1 LIPIYREKGTH
12 LAGGHSVQ
20 FITHNGHAVNMA
32 SWDRVVS
39 VLAGGLLAGSGLARG
54 SRGLPRVLLGAAL
67 VERGVTG
74 HSLFYEIFGFRTAA
88 LGQGAAT
95 TSVPYE
101 LGLRV
106 DRSITVNLPR
116 PEVFRFFRNL
126 SNFSQF
132 LSHVQSVTETGEGR
146 SHWVVCGPAGHRF
159 EWDAVLHNER
169 DNELIAWRT
178 LSGADVDHAGSILF
192 RDAPWSRGTEVRIEL
207 QYNPPAG
214 AAGALI
220 SRLWGEEPTQ
230 QIDDDLRRLKQI
242 LEIGEVL
249 TTEGQP
255 RGCAGRGP
263 AQSWLGLGRKRPS
276 AREAIVETASEASF
290 PASDAPS
297 YTR

>member
-1 LIPIYREKGTH
+1 LIRIYREKGIH
-12 LAGGHSVQ
+12 ISGGYLVE
-20 FITHNGHAVNMA
+20 FITHNRHAVNMA
-32 SWDRVVS
+32 SWDRAGS
-39 VLAGGLLAGSGLARG
+39 ILIGGLLTGSGLARG
-54 SRGLPRVLLGAAL
+54 PRGLPRALVGAAL
-67 VERGVTG
+67 IERGVTG
-74 HSLFYEIFGFRTAA
+74 HSLFYEIFGFRTAP

-116 PEVFRFFRNL
+116 PEVFRFLRNL
-126 SNFSQF
+126 SNLSQF

-146 SHWVVCGPAGHRF
+146 SHWVVRGPAGHSF
-159 EWDAVLHNER
+159 DWDAVLHNER

-178 LSGADVDHAGSILF
+178 LPGSDVDHAGSVLF
-192 RDAPWSRGTEVRIEL
+192 RDAPWGRGTEVRIEL

-220 SRLWGEEPTQ
+220 SSLWGEEPTQ
-230 QIDDDLRRLKQI
+230 QIDDDMLRLKQI

-249 TTEGQP
+249 TTKGQP
-255 RGCAGRGP
+255 RGSAARDATQSLLGRR
-263 AQSWLGLGRKRPS
+263 RKRPS
-276 AREAIVETASEASF
+276 AGEAIVETASEASF

>member
-1 LIPIYREKGTH
+1 VKKVFTFW
-12 LAGGHSVQ
+12 GGDLVE
-20 FITHNGHAVNMA
+20 FITHNRHAVNMA
-32 SWDRVVS
+32 SWDRAVS
-39 VLAGGLLAGSGLARG
+39 ILAGGLLAGSGLARG
-54 SRGLPRVLLGAAL
+54 SRGLPRALLGAAL
-67 VERGVTG
+67 IERGVTG
-74 HSLFYEIFGFRTAA
+74 HSLFYEIFGFRTAP

-106 DRSITVNLPR
+106 DRSITINLPR
-116 PEVFRFFRNL
+116 PEAFRFLRNL
-126 SNFSQF
+126 GNLPKF

-146 SHWVVCGPAGHRF
+146 SHWVVCGPAGHSF

-178 LSGADVDHAGSILF
+178 LPGSDVDHAGSVLF
-192 RDAPWSRGTEVRIEL
+192 RDAPWGRGTEVRIEL

-230 QIDDDLRRLKQI
+230 QIDDDMLRLKQI

-255 RGCAGRGP
+255 RGSAALGA
-263 AQSWLGLGRKRPS
+263 AQSWLGRGHKRPS
-276 AREAIVETASEASF
+276 DREAIVETASEASF

>member
-1 LIPIYREKGTH
+1 ME
-12 LAGGHSVQ
+12 
-20 FITHNGHAVNMA
+20 FITHNRRAVNMA
-32 SWDRVVS
+32 SWDRAVS
-39 VLAGGLLAGSGLARG
+39 ILAGGLLAGSGLAQG
-54 SRGLPRVLLGAAL
+54 PRGLPRALLGAAFIG
-67 VERGVTG
+67 RGVTG
-74 HSLFYEIFGFRTAA
+74 HSLFYEIFGFRTAP

-106 DRSITVNLPR
+106 DRSITINLPR
-116 PEVFRFFRNL
+116 PKVFRFLRDLGNL
-126 SNFSQF
+126 TQF

-146 SHWVVCGPAGHRF
+146 SHWVVRGPAGHGF

-178 LSGADVDHAGSILF
+178 LPGSNVDHAGSVLF
-192 RDAPWSRGTEVRIEL
+192 RDAPWGRGTEVRIEL

-255 RGCAGRGP
+255 RGSAALR
-263 AQSWLGLGRKRPS
+263 AAKSWLGRGRKRTFAPQTV
-276 AREAIVETASEASF
+276 VETASEASF

>member
-1 LIPIYREKGTH
+1 
-12 LAGGHSVQ
+12 
-20 FITHNGHAVNMA
+20 
-32 SWDRVVS
+32 
-39 VLAGGLLAGSGLARG
+39 
-54 SRGLPRVLLGAAL
+54 LLGVAL
-67 VERGVTG
+67 VGRGVTG
-74 HSLFYEIFGFRTAA
+74 HSLFYEILGFRTAP

-106 DRSITVNLPR
+106 DRSLTINLPR

-126 SNFSQF
+126 SNLSQF

-146 SHWVVCGPAGHRF
+146 SHWVVRGPAGRSF

-169 DNELIAWRT
+169 ENELIAWRT
-178 LSGADVDHAGSILF
+178 LTGADVDHAGSVLF
-192 RDAPWSRGTEVRIEL
+192 RDAPWGRGTEVRIEL

-220 SRLWGEEPTQ
+220 SKFWGEEPTQ
-230 QIDDDLRRLKQI
+230 QIDDDLLRLKQI

-255 RGCAGRGP
+255 RGLAAGGA
-263 AQSWLGLGRKRPS
+263 AQSWLARRLKRPS

>member
-1 LIPIYREKGTH
+1 VE
-12 LAGGHSVQ
+12 
-20 FITHNGHAVNMA
+20 FITHNSHAVNMA
-32 SWDRVVS
+32 SWDRAVS
-39 VLAGGLLAGSGLARG
+39 ILAGGLLAGSGLARG
-54 SRGLPRVLLGAAL
+54 PRGLPRALLGAAL

-74 HSLFYEIFGFRTAA
+74 HSIFYEIFGFRTAP

-116 PEVFRFFRNL
+116 PEVFRFLRNL
-126 SNFSQF
+126 GNFSQF
-132 LSHVQSVTETGEGR
+132 LSHVQSISETGEGR
-146 SHWVVCGPAGHRF
+146 SHWVVHGPAGRSF

-169 DNELIAWRT
+169 ENELIAWRT
-178 LSGADVDHAGSILF
+178 LPGSDVDHAGSILF
-192 RDAPWSRGTEVRIEL
+192 RDAPWGRGTEVRIEL

-220 SRLWGEEPTQ
+220 SSLWGEEPTQ
-230 QIDDDLRRLKQI
+230 QIDDDLLRLKQI

-255 RGCAGRGP
+255 YGSGARRA
-263 AQSWLGLGRKRPS
+263 AESWLGRHLKRPP

>member
-1 LIPIYREKGTH
+1 LIRIYREKGTY
-12 LAGGHSVQ
+12 LAGGCLVE
-20 FITHNGHAVNMA
+20 FITHNHAVNMA
-32 SWDRVVS
+32 FWDRAVS
-39 VLAGGLLAGSGLARG
+39 ILAGGLLAGSGLARG
-54 SRGLPRVLLGAAL
+54 PRGIPRALLGAAIIR
-67 VERGVTG
+67 RGVTG
-74 HSLFYEIFGFRTAA
+74 HSLFYEIFGFRTAP

-126 SNFSQF
+126 SNLSQF
-132 LSHVQSVTETGEGR
+132 LSHVQSVTETGDGR
-146 SHWVVCGPAGHRF
+146 SHWVVHAPAGRTV

-169 DNELIAWRT
+169 ENELIAWRT
-178 LSGADVDHAGSILF
+178 LPGADVDHAGSVLF
-192 RDAPWSRGTEVRIEL
+192 RDAPWGRGTEVRIEL

-220 SRLWGEEPTQ
+220 SSLWGEEPTQ
-230 QIDDDLRRLKQI
+230 QINDDLLRLKQI
-242 LEIGEVL
+242 LEVGEVL
-249 TTEGQP
+249 TTAGQP
-255 RGCAGRGP
+255 RGSAARHA
-263 AQSWLGLGRKRPS
+263 AQSWLSRGRRRAP

>member
-1 LIPIYREKGTH
+1 VE
-12 LAGGHSVQ
+12 
-20 FITHNGHAVNMA
+20 FITHNRRAVNMA
-32 SWDRVVS
+32 GWDRAVS
-39 VLAGGLLAGSGLARG
+39 ILAGGLIAGSGLARG
-54 SRGLPRVLLGAAL
+54 LRGVPRALLGAAII
-67 VERGVTG
+67 ERGVSG
-74 HSLFYEIFGFRTAA
+74 HSLFYEIFGFRTAP

-116 PEVFRFFRNL
+116 TQVFRFFRNL

-132 LSHVQSVTETGEGR
+132 LSHVQSVTETGDGR
-146 SHWVVCGPAGHRF
+146 SHWVVRGPAGRSF
-159 EWDAVLHNER
+159 EWDAVLYNER
-169 DNELIAWRT
+169 ENELIAWRS
-178 LSGADVDHAGSILF
+178 LPGGDVDHAGSVLF
-192 RDAPWSRGTEVRIEL
+192 RDAPWGRGTEVRIEL

-220 SRLWGEEPTQ
+220 SSLWGEEPTQ
-230 QIDDDLRRLKQI
+230 QIDDDLLRLKQI
-242 LEIGEVL
+242 LEVGEVL

-255 RGCAGRGP
+255 HGSAARRTV
-263 AQSWLGLGRKRPS
+263 QSWLGRGRKRRS